1 MMLVVNQN
9 HLYYIFRRKGEKN
22 AKTYKSLM
30 VVLLSGILLMGITV
44 FGFADDISL
53 PPDALPA
60 SEQILYYP
68 LNSKVAP
75 I

>member
-1 MMLVVNQN
+1 
-9 HLYYIFRRKGEKN
+9 
-22 AKTYKSLM
+22 M
-30 VVLLSGILLMGITV
+30 VVLPSGILLMGITV

-60 SEQILYYP
+60 SEQILYY
-68 LNSKVAP
+68 LLKSKVAP